1 MEKYFGSKVEKTKG
15 RLYFNTYANRDRD
28 GDIIVIWYMLTP
40 TGRFS
45 KFYHVRRWKGNIFR
59 FITDTDLKQGE
70 LERNAFTSLPKG
82 YTWSEPLLYSGSYI
96 SNGKRMDC

>member
-1 MEKYFGSKVEKTKG
+1 MEKYFGSKVEKTRG
-15 RLYFNTYANRDRD
+15 RLYFNTYADRDRN
-28 GDIIVIWYMLTP
+28 GDIIVIWNMKTP

-45 KFYHVRRWKGNIFR
+45 KFFHVKRWNGTKYK
-59 FITDTDLKQGE
+59 FITDEDLKQGE